1 MLAARL
7 NVKTLTLS
15 LDDVPIPEPGPGQVR
30 VKVRAAGVC
39 LSDVHLIDGIVRPL
53 YLRQDEVTPGHEIAG
68 TIDALGSGV
77 TGYPV
82 GQRVVLQAGE
92 ERGGVLYARGADY
105 DGGWAEYAL
114 ATATTLVAIPDDL
127 PFEQAAIIPDAV
139 STSWAAITATAQV
152 RPAEA
157 AGVWGAG
164 GLGAHAVMLLRLA
177 GAAPVIAVDPLAAA
191 RDRALDFGADAALD
205 SADPELAARV
215 RHETGGLGLAAA
227 FDFAGVPAVHEQAI
241 GCLGTA
247 GRLVL
252 VGITGKPL
260 TISDSRTFGYLQQQ
274 VRGHYGSTPAHVTE
288 LVMLAGRGR
297 ISLARSVSDVL
308 PLSEAPKAVER
319 LRRKE
324 GNPIRLV
331 LQP

>member
-15 LDDVPIPEPGPGQVR
+15 MDDIPIPEPGPGQVR

-39 LSDVHLIDGIVRPL
+39 LSDVHLIDGSVRPL
-53 YLRQDEVTPGHEIAG
+53 HLAHDTVTLGHEIAG
-68 TIDALGSGV
+68 TIDALGPGV
-77 TGYPV
+77 VSYPV

-92 ERGGVLYARGADY
+92 ERAGVLYARGADY
-105 DGGWAEYAL
+105 DGGWAEYTL
-114 ATATTLVAIPDDL
+114 ATATTLAPIPDNL

-157 AGVWGAG
+157 AGVWGVG

-177 GAAPVIAVDPLAAA
+177 GAAPVIAVDPLPAA
-191 RDRALDFGADAALD
+191 RARALEFGADLALD
-205 SADPELAARV
+205 SADPELAVQIR
-215 RHETGGLGLAAA
+215 RETGDLGLAAA
-227 FDFAGVPAVHEQAI
+227 FDFAGVPAVQDQAL
-241 GCLGTA
+241 GCLGEA

-260 TISDSRTFGYLQQQ
+260 TISDSRTFGYLNQQ
-274 VRGHYGSTPAHVTE
+274 VRGHYGSAPEHVTE

-331 LQP
+331 LRP